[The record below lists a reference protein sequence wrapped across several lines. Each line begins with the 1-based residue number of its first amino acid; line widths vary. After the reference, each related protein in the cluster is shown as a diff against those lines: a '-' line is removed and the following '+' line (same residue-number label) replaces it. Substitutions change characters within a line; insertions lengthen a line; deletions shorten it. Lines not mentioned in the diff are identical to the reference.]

1 MRYLA
6 VLVLILPLAGCGSLL
21 DLACA
26 FRAPSPVEQQGDQIK
41 PKAP

>member
-26 FRAPSPVEQQGDQIK
+26 FRAPSDVEKAGDAIR